1 MTLSM
6 SRGFTSS
13 SERGASVG
21 RRPTVGEGAAEGKF
35 AFATSASYTAVQPD
49 TIGASALSYLTLHRP
64 FFFPPVNEAFADT
77 VALPQEARDHICHLP
92 GAVVALDYLLVLIND
107 HSDALKERCQSGDV
121 VQWGRRCIDLIVERR
136 TYRSQ
141 KVLGERTLRRRRGSY
156 LHQVH
161 DEGRIR
167 L

>member
-107 HSDALKERCQSGDV
+107 HSDAV